1 MAKPAFPALSAA
13 VLLGPGRPAGDA
25 GTRPLTVVMAGLP
38 ANDGAQVRAAL
49 EAAGH
54 GCLPASTWPEAIAIL
69 SRVPADVLLQ
79 DLACPCARRFEGLK
93 GLRGWPP
100 PLSRLAVV
108 ALATEQERLLETT
121 CIEAGYDALLTRPP
135 AAEALEATLRR
146 VVAARTPASPLDG
159 PMRDALLGELGPE
172 GRRAQDSLALD
183 RAAVLVATL
192 RTTPALPD
200 VRDAAMR
207 VAAIFAAVGAPAA
220 VAAARALEAA
230 PEQRPVLL
238 PGLVDA
244 VVAAKVALRRDR

>member
-13 VLLGPGRPAGDA
+13 VLLGLGRPAGDSA
-25 GTRPLTVVMAGLP
+25 TRPLTIVMAGLP
-38 ANDGAQVRAAL
+38 ANDAAQFRAAL

-54 GCLPASTWPEAIAIL
+54 ICLPAATWPEAVAL
-69 SRVPADVLLQ
+69 LARLPADALLQ
-79 DLACPCARRFEGLK
+79 DLACPGARRFEGLK
-93 GLRGWPP
+93 RLRGWPP

-121 CIEAGYDALLTRPP
+121 CTKAGFDALLTRPLG
-135 AAEALEATLRR
+135 AEALEATLRR
-146 VVAARTPASPLDG
+146 VVTARTPASPLDAA
-159 PMRDALLGELGPE
+159 MREALLEELGPE

-192 RTTPALPD
+192 RTTPGLPD
-200 VRDAAMR
+200 VQEAAMR

-230 PEQRPVLL
+230 PERRPALL
-238 PGLVDA
+238 PELVNA
-244 VVAAKVALRRDR
+244 VVAAKVALRRGG